1 MGISQ
6 PHTGFEHIW
15 SVCVGKLEP
24 VQLKV
29 HRECLILFHISFFP
43 SAAKEW
49 HMSVVCPCCLLGKE
63 YLSSSD
69 RCWHYHPDVLPG
81 TGTWPVHRHG
91 LTGASTRQ
99 RRQTA
104 VHWFWMGK
112 MATLILAGADD
123 DVVIMVPVHTASQKN
138 WFFLSA
144 PCQRHK
150 KEGELTG
157 LIYGPL
163 VNDDTP
169 STPFHTMPV
178 HDTSISIN
186 SHHPSKGSQSPEA
199 RQHGLKYNPT
209 TKQALFLLSTN
220 YFFCWA
226 GGCCCCGTFNLIL
239 FLILISPKHWPGT
252 TIVLELRNQEYSE
265 YSLALCHSISANTTQ
280 YHFFPSLHLSV
291 NSWVEI

>member
-1 MGISQ
+1 MPDFISYQ
-6 PHTGFEHIW
+6 
-15 SVCVGKLEP
+15 
-24 VQLKV
+24 
-29 HRECLILFHISFFP
+29 FFFF

-112 MATLILAGADD
+112 MATLILARADD

-186 SHHPSKGSQSPEA
+186 SHHPSKGSQSPE
-199 RQHGLKYNPT
+199 GSPT
-209 TKQALFLLSTN
+209 WLEVQSDYKTSSFSALHQLFFLLA
-220 YFFCWA
+220 WR
-226 GGCCCCGTFNLIL
+226 LL
-239 FLILISPKHWPGT
+239 L
-252 TIVLELRNQEYSE
+252 
-265 YSLALCHSISANTTQ
+265 
-280 YHFFPSLHLSV
+280 LS
-291 NSWVEI
+291 WDF